1 MKKLSEESLKERLK
15 NLAKEKSVSVN
26 ELLKKLYL
34 ERFLARL
41 AKSTFSDKLIFK
53 GGNLL
58 NYYLSIGRQTSDL
71 DFLMTQVHAEERTIK
86 TAFETIAQ
94 LPNDDGFELSFVR
107 IEPLVQPHMNYPGF
121 RTILKIKFIEGSL
134 RDNLQIDVG
143 VGDLVEPKEKRI
155 ELLTYKKAPFFEG
168 SVSLLVYT
176 PEAIFAEKLQ
186 TVVLKGSSNSRMKDF
201 HDLVL
206 LAREPAMLSKD
217 LLAEVIPKTFAHR
230 KTQLS
235 FPIDFPESD
244 YPGLNRFWNSH
255 SKTVGKWWAQ
265 NHMPLTFEEAV
276 SEVNQF
282 LKLIPFK

>member
-1 MKKLSEESLKERLK
+1 MKRLSEESLKERLK
-15 NLAKEKSVSVN
+15 NLAKEKSISVN

-41 AKSTFSDKLIFK
+41 AKSPYSHKMIFK

-71 DFLMTQVHAEERTIK
+71 DFLVTQVQAEENTIK
-86 TAFETIAQ
+86 VAFEAIAQ

-107 IEPLVQPHMNYPGF
+107 IESLVQPHMSYPGF

-134 RDNLQIDVG
+134 RDNLQIDIG

-155 ELLTYKKAPFFEG
+155 ELLTYKKAPFFEE

-186 TVVLKGSSNSRMKDF
+186 TVVSKGSTNSRMKDF
-201 HDLVL
+201 HDLIL
-206 LAREPAMLSKD
+206 LARDPDMLSKD
-217 LLAEVIPKTFAHR
+217 LLAEVIVKTFDHR
-230 KTQLS
+230 KTQLD
-235 FPIDFPESD
+235 FPIEFPEAD
-244 YPGLNRFWNSH
+244 YPGLNRFWESH
-255 SKTVGKWWAQ
+255 SKTVGKWWTQ
-265 NHMPLTFEEAV
+265 NQMPLTFEDAV

-282 LKLIPFK
+282 LELIPFE